1 MHGFQAWTILN
12 LQKVI
17 VPIMVGIAIFIM
29 SSILFF
35 IFYRRRHSYQN
46 TLDFNIG
53 PEKISYEELA
63 DATGGFS
70 QTNQLGVGSFGSVYR
85 GVLNN
90 STHIV
95 VKVFNFQD
103 ENDVQSFQRECNVLK
118 RVRHRNVIK
127 IISAYC
133 NPDFKALVLP
143 FMSNGSLEKWLYPEG
158 EDEIKLSL
166 VDQLK
171 ITKEIAQGM
180 EYLHHYC
187 FVQVIHC
194 DLKPNN
200 VLLGDDMTPYIADFG
215 IARLFFENSI
225 NSVTS
230 ASVLKGSIGYFAPEY
245 GMGGKIST
253 KGDVYSYG
261 ILILELLTRRR
272 PTDNMFVEGI
282 NLPKWASMHFPN
294 KITEVVDN
302 QLLIDVE
309 ESNKEMV
316 LACLTEVIQIGLI
329 CTREDPHQRPTM
341 MEIVQR
347 LEKVTS
353 LFLGTPRDFHLPID
367 ISPFLESTHNQRNT
381 NEESSGNWSTST
393 Y

>member
-1 MHGFQAWTILN
+1 MKMKMVCLLLLFLFAFPVSHSSPSSHSDEDALLAFKTSLSLDSHNSLHDWSSNSSFCNWTGVVCSSRHQRVVSLN
-12 LQKVI
+12 L
-17 VPIMVGIAIFIM
+17 
-29 SSILFF
+29 
-35 IFYRRRHSYQN
+35 
-46 TLDFNIG
+46 T
-53 PEKISYEELA
+53 
-63 DATGGFS
+63 
-70 QTNQLGVGSFGSVYR
+70 
-85 GVLNN
+85 
-90 STHIV
+90 
-95 VKVFNFQD
+95 
-103 ENDVQSFQRECNVLK
+103 
-118 RVRHRNVIK
+118 
-127 IISAYC
+127 
-133 NPDFKALVLP
+133 
-143 FMSNGSLEKWLYPEG
+143 
-158 EDEIKLSL
+158 
-166 VDQLK
+166 
-171 ITKEIAQGM
+171 
-180 EYLHHYC
+180 
-187 FVQVIHC
+187 
-194 DLKPNN
+194 
-200 VLLGDDMTPYIADFG
+200 GDDMTPYIADFG

>member
-1 MHGFQAWTILN
+1 MKMKMVCLLLLFLFAFPVSHSSPSSHSDEDALLAFKTSLSLDSHNSLHDWSSNSSFCNWTGVVCSSRHQRVVSLN
-12 LQKVI
+12 L
-17 VPIMVGIAIFIM
+17 
-29 SSILFF
+29 
-35 IFYRRRHSYQN
+35 
-46 TLDFNIG
+46 T
-53 PEKISYEELA
+53 
-63 DATGGFS
+63 
-70 QTNQLGVGSFGSVYR
+70 
-85 GVLNN
+85 
-90 STHIV
+90 
-95 VKVFNFQD
+95 
-103 ENDVQSFQRECNVLK
+103 
-118 RVRHRNVIK
+118 
-127 IISAYC
+127 
-133 NPDFKALVLP
+133 
-143 FMSNGSLEKWLYPEG
+143 
-158 EDEIKLSL
+158 
-166 VDQLK
+166 
-171 ITKEIAQGM
+171 
-180 EYLHHYC
+180 
-187 FVQVIHC
+187 
-194 DLKPNN
+194 
-200 VLLGDDMTPYIADFG
+200 
-215 IARLFFENSI
+215 
-225 NSVTS
+225 
-230 ASVLKGSIGYFAPEY
+230 EY